1 MRAVRHRRALLPT
14 RGMKRVVFL
23 VNGLGLGNATRCH
36 AIIKK
41 LGEAGVACEV
51 ATSGNGLWYFRQQ
64 RDVGEPVELR
74 SLHYGTAH
82 DRISVVRTILSM
94 PAYIAAIRSNA
105 RLVEMLMDRLRP
117 DAVVTDST
125 YLPRRGR
132 TRRVPFL
139 AVNNADVVHTLYRR
153 YSDRPKSIRLQFH
166 AVEELDFLYHR
177 LVPDVSLSPC
187 LDAPGETPAPPY
199 YRIGPIVRPACR
211 PSLTNGPPKRI
222 LIMMSG
228 SRFGSSVNLKRA
240 PANCSVDIVGG
251 AAPDRLVPER
261 CRYLGRVL
269 NTPELAAEADMLVVN
284 GGFSAVSEAFV
295 MRKPLIV
302 IPVPNH
308 AEQWVNAR
316 TICELGVGM
325 MGQDKDLDD
334 ALTNGLARIES
345 FRAAYARLPNAP
357 DGAEQAAARILEAV
371 AA

>member
-1 MRAVRHRRALLPT
+1 MRAVRHRRALLPAS
-14 RGMKRVVFL
+14 GMKRVLFL

-36 AIIKK
+36 AIMQK
-41 LGEAGVACEV
+41 LGEAGVGCEV

-64 RDVGEPVELR
+64 RDVGEPVELK

-82 DRISVVRTILSM
+82 DRISVVRTILST
-94 PAYIAAIRSNA
+94 PEYIAAIRSNA
-105 RLVEMLMDRLRP
+105 RLIETLMDSLKP

-132 TRRVPFL
+132 TRQVPFL

-153 YSDRPKSIRLQFH
+153 YADRPKSIRLQFH

-177 LVPDVSLSPC
+177 LVPDVSLSPR
-187 LDAPGETPAPPY
+187 LDTPAETPAAPY

-211 PSLTNGPPKRI
+211 PSLTSGPPKRI
-222 LIMMSG
+222 LFMLSG
-228 SRFGSSVNLKRA
+228 SRFGAAVNLKRA

-251 AAPDRLVPER
+251 AAPEGLVPER

-325 MGQDKDLDD
+325 MADDKDLDD
-334 ALTNGLARIES
+334 ALTRGLARIES

-357 DGAEQAAARILEAV
+357 DGAEQAAGRILEAV